1 MEDLKL
7 RLEEKEDELTQ
18 KKIEYER
25 QSALNL

>member
-1 MEDLKL
+1 MEDIKL

-25 QSALNL
+25 